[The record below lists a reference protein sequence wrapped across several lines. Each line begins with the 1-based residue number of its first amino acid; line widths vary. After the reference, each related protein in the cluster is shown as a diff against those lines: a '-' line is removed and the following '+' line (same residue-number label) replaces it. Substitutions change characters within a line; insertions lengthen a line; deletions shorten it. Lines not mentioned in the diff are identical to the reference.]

1 MLEIFEVEL
10 EQQAFNHLV
19 NEQELQK
26 NLEVFKSK
34 YNIPK
39 LLRSMFRAENREQFV
54 GDSN

>member
-26 NLEVFKSK
+26 SLEVFKSK

-39 LLRSMFRAENREQFV
+39 LLRSMFRAGNRE
-54 GDSN
+54 